1 MKTKAELNALKEEVK
16 TLNAKLA
23 ELSDDELA
31 LVTGGTL
38 PKDFYENVI
47 LNGANVQLSQ
57 VDQRGNNA
65 DKNAKIIYS

>member
-1 MKTKAELNALKEEVK
+1 MKTKAELNTLKEEVEA
-16 TLNAKLA
+16 LNKKLA
-23 ELSDDELA
+23 KLSDDELKE
-31 LVTGGTL
+31 VTGGTL

-47 LNGANVQLSQ
+47 LSCGNSQLSQ